1 MAKATKD
8 KSPEKGLK
16 KKKKKKI
23 SSASRQSDGPE
34 TTSKA
39 SSESKAKSSES
50 KAKSSESKAKSSES
64 KAKSSESKAKSSE
77 SKAKSSDA
85 KSKVKA
91 KAKTKSKGK
100 EDDSKGSK
108 RKLGLRGAA
117 PWAARHAA
125 KHAAEARARAAEP
138 APPGS
143 ARATIRVPQGAE
155 EIKAKIGEL
164 HNQTT
169 KIRALRKRME
179 KGFFEIGQVLAEI
192 QEQELF
198 QAKGYGSFEAFLER
212 ETDLGKQT
220 SLKLVKLS
228 KIFQREAALDYGM
241 DRCFAALAAL
251 EGEAAPKAAAPSSP
265 GPTLPLPLKPPMRM
279 APP

>member
-1 MAKATKD
+1 MAKATKE
-8 KSPEKGLK
+8 KTPEKGLK

-34 TTSKA
+34 TKTTSKA
-39 SSESKAKSSES
+39 SSESKAKSGE
-50 KAKSSESKAKSSES
+50 
-64 KAKSSESKAKSSE
+64 
-77 SKAKSSDA
+77 
-85 KSKVKA
+85 A
-91 KAKTKSKGK
+91 KAKVKTKTKTKTKTKAK

-169 KIRALRKRME
+169 KIRTMRKRME

-192 QEQELF
+192 QEQELY

-228 KIFQREAALDYGM
+228 KVFQREAALDYGM
-241 DRCFAALAAL
+241 DRCFAGLAAL

-279 APP
+279 VGG